1 MWNCYPHGVKT
12 IRRSRAGPRRG
23 ANVDIPDVGRDN
35 PTGDCVRPTS
45 GAGDERIRRLVT
57 FMHSPTTVMTV
68 ATCIG
73 QAAHHLWVA
82 FLILYHT
89 WCYITY

>member
-1 MWNCYPHGVKT
+1 MWNCYPHGGKT
-12 IRRSRAGPRRG
+12 IRGSRAGPRRG

-57 FMHSPTTVMTV
+57 VMRSPPTVMTV
-68 ATCIG
+68 TERIGRAT
-73 QAAHHLWVA
+73 HHLWVS
-82 FLILYHT
+82 FLILCHT
-89 WCYITY
+89 